1 LESSKLKLKE
11 KSNKSTN
18 YEDALNVA
26 WELFHKTDLK
36 LQAER
41 CGGVAVCGD
50 WDETVA
56 TIDIGESGDRRDDF
70 KGEVSG
76 IEVKFMNRRYLL
88 SIDNSD
94 VVTVGGAEV
103 PIHYKILIL
112 HCFLYHNGK
121 KPDGEWISF
130 LDIKDGLLYSNIY
143 KSRTSLPLKYALKD
157 NPRLLIDAAERLGG
171 GKSDTGGDVS
181 ATIEPFHN
189 MPIAVIFYEGD
200 EDFPPESTFLFDK
213 GIRDILPAEDVV
225 VLAECLGREIRKY
238 IKEKG

>member
-1 LESSKLKLKE
+1 MKLKE
-11 KSNKSTN
+11 KTEKSRN

-41 CGGVAVCGD
+41 CGAVAVCGD
-50 WDETVA
+50 WDETVGS
-56 TIDIGESGDRRDDF
+56 GESGDIKDDF

-88 SIDNSD
+88 SIDKSD
-94 VVTVGGAEV
+94 IFTVGGAEV

-121 KPDGEWISF
+121 KPTGEWISF

-143 KSRTSLPLKYALKD
+143 KSRTSLPLKFALKD
-157 NPRLLIDAAERLGG
+157 NPELLIEAAEDLGG
-171 GKSDTGGDVS
+171 SKSDTGGDVS
-181 ATIEPFHN
+181 AIIKPFYN
-189 MPIAVIFYEGD
+189 IPIAVIFYQGD
-200 EDFPPESTFLFDK
+200 EDFSPESTFLFDK